1 MMEFPP
7 TSKYT
12 STVIRTAHIPCLRP
26 WLGLGLAVLLAPA
39 GLAQAPAPPPV
50 LRAEPLT
57 AQDAQLVRPRTDAE
71 EAARLA
77 RAAAT
82 PGVPEAPVSPASPVS
97 PPAAA
102 VPGAPEVASVPPLGE
117 DAVRIQIFLE
127 GKNFGPG
134 VVDGRI
140 GLFTKLAAQTWF
152 TSQGMGPVDWDV
164 LTEAARAAVP
174 VAYTTTVVPPSA
186 TEWVDT
192 TLPTKREGQA
202 ARKRMSYRSIG
213 EYMAER
219 FHASIDFLVQLNGAA
234 VVGNAKP
241 GTELRVPN
249 VQPFLIESIAGTQH
263 KADERLSQRV
273 LVVDTKMNQL
283 RIFAR
288 VVAYVEPAPTAEDL
302 EVTENATE
310 VAAPQEGTLALL
322 AAFPITPG
330 RPDVIH
336 FGTWKMANCVDF
348 PYWRYDQQFLDTGKR
363 SDKALNIPPGPNSPV
378 GVLWSGLTKSGIGIH
393 GTDSPETIGRAR
405 SAGCIRMA
413 NWDAARLPSFV
424 RPGATVE
431 VR

>member
-1 MMEFPP
+1 MELSLPF
-7 TSKYT
+7 KYT
-12 STVIRTAHIPCLRP
+12 RTVTRNASHLPRLPR
-26 WLGLGLAVLLAPA
+26 WFGLGLTLLLAPA
-39 GLAQAPAPPPV
+39 SLAQVPAAPPV
-50 LRAEPLT
+50 LRAEALT
-57 AQDAQLVRPRTDAE
+57 DQEPQLVRPRTDAV

-77 RAAAT
+77 RDPAPPEPLVKQAT
-82 PGVPEAPVSPASPVS
+82 PAAPVAPLVPAMP
-97 PPAAA
+97 
-102 VPGAPEVASVPPLGE
+102 SVPPLGE
-117 DAVRIQIFLE
+117 DAVRVQIFLE
-127 GKNFGPG
+127 QKNFGPG
-134 VVDGRI
+134 VVDGKI

-152 TSQGMGPVDWDV
+152 VSQGMGSVDWDS
-164 LTEAARAAVP
+164 LTQMAREAVP
-174 VAYTTTVVPPSA
+174 VAYTTNVIPESA
-186 TEWVDT
+186 ALWVDT

-202 ARKRMSYRSIG
+202 ARKRMSYRSMG

-234 VVGNAKP
+234 VVANAKP

-288 VVAYVEPAPTAEDL
+288 VVAFVEPAPTAEDL
-302 EVTENATE
+302 EVKEDATE

-330 RPDVIH
+330 RPEVIH

-378 GVLWSGLTKSGIGIH
+378 GVLWAGLTKSGIGIH

-405 SAGCIRMA
+405 SSGCIRMA

>member
-1 MMEFPP
+1 
-7 TSKYT
+7 
-12 STVIRTAHIPCLRP
+12 VIRNAHLPCLSP
-26 WLGLGLAVLLAPA
+26 SLGLGLTLLLAAA
-39 GLAQAPAPPPV
+39 GLAQVPAQPPV

-57 AQDAQLVRPRTDAE
+57 EQEAQLVRPRTGAE

-77 RAAAT
+77 RAAA
-82 PGVPEAPVSPASPVS
+82 APVTPPAPAAPAAPLSPAPAVAAAPAN
-97 PPAAA
+97 PPA
-102 VPGAPEVASVPPLGE
+102 GE
-117 DAVRIQIFLE
+117 DAVRVQIFLE
-127 GKNFGPG
+127 RKNFGPG

-140 GLFTKLAAQTWF
+140 GLFTKLAAETWF
-152 TSQGMGPVDWDV
+152 ASQGMGPVDWDV
-164 LTEAARAAVP
+164 LTRMAREAVP
-174 VAYTTTVVPPSA
+174 AAYTTSA
-186 TEWVDT
+186 IPESAKDWVDT
-192 TLPTKREGQA
+192 TLPTSRSGQA

-234 VVGNAKP
+234 VVANATP

-273 LVVDTKMNQL
+273 VVVDTKMNQL

-288 VVAYVEPAPTAEDL
+288 VVAFVEPTPTAQDL
-302 EVTENATE
+302 EVKENAVE

-330 RPDVIH
+330 RPEVIH
-336 FGTWKMANCVDF
+336 FGTWKMATCVDF
-348 PYWRYDQQFLDTGKR
+348 PFWRYDQQFLDTGKR
-363 SDKALNIPPGPNSPV
+363 SDSALNIPPGPNSPV
-378 GVLWSGLTKSGIGIH
+378 GVMWGGLTKSGIGIH

-405 SAGCIRMA
+405 SSGCIRMA
-413 NWDAARLPSFV
+413 NWDVARLPGFV

>member
-1 MMEFPP
+1 
-7 TSKYT
+7 
-12 STVIRTAHIPCLRP
+12 
-26 WLGLGLAVLLAPA
+26 
-39 GLAQAPAPPPV
+39 LAQVPAAPPV
-50 LRAEPLT
+50 LRAEALT
-57 AQDAQLVRPRTDAE
+57 DQEPQLVRPRTDAV

-77 RAAAT
+77 RDPAPPEPLVKQAT
-82 PGVPEAPVSPASPVS
+82 PAAPVAPLVPAMP
-97 PPAAA
+97 
-102 VPGAPEVASVPPLGE
+102 SVPPLGE
-117 DAVRIQIFLE
+117 DAVRVQIFLE
-127 GKNFGPG
+127 QKNFGPG
-134 VVDGRI
+134 VVDGKI

-152 TSQGMGPVDWDV
+152 VSQGMGSVDWDS
-164 LTEAARAAVP
+164 LTQMAREAVP
-174 VAYTTTVVPPSA
+174 VAYTTNVIPESA
-186 TEWVDT
+186 ALWVDT

-202 ARKRMSYRSIG
+202 ARKRMSYRSMG

-234 VVGNAKP
+234 VVANAKP

-288 VVAYVEPAPTAEDL
+288 VVAFVEPAPTAEDL
-302 EVTENATE
+302 EVKEDATE

-330 RPDVIH
+330 RPEVIH

-378 GVLWSGLTKSGIGIH
+378 GVLWAGLTKSGIGIH

-405 SAGCIRMA
+405 SSGCIRMA

>member
-1 MMEFPP
+1 MEILSPFNYLPAVTRNTSHRASFP
-7 TSKYT
+7 
-12 STVIRTAHIPCLRP
+12 RR
-26 WLGLGLAVLLAPA
+26 LGLGLAFLLLAPGA
-39 GLAQAPAPPPV
+39 LAQLSDAPPV

-57 AQDAQLVRPRTDAE
+57 EQEAQLVRPRTDAQ

-77 RAAAT
+77 LT
-82 PGVPEAPVSPASPVS
+82 P
-97 PPAAA
+97 
-102 VPGAPEVASVPPLGE
+102 APEPLTAEPLPVPAIAVVASVPPLGE
-117 DAVRIQIFLE
+117 DAVRVQIFLE
-127 GKNFGPG
+127 QKNFGPG
-134 VVDGRI
+134 VLDGKI

-152 TSQGMGPVDWDV
+152 TSQGMGPVDWDA
-164 LTEAARAAVP
+164 LTLMAREAVP
-174 VAYTTTVVPPSA
+174 SAFTTSVIPETASA
-186 TEWVDT
+186 WVDP
-192 TLPTKREGQA
+192 TLPTKRSGQA
-202 ARKRMSYRSIG
+202 ARKRMSYRSMG

-219 FHASIDFLVQLNGAA
+219 FHSSIDFLIQLNGSA
-234 VVGNAKP
+234 VVANAKP

-249 VQPFLIESIAGTQH
+249 VQPFLIESITNIQH

-273 LVVDTKMNQL
+273 VVVDTKMNQL

-288 VVAYVEPAPTAEDL
+288 VVAYTEPSPTAQDL
-302 EVTENATE
+302 EVKEDAKE

-330 RPDVIH
+330 RPEVIH

-363 SDKALNIPPGPNSPV
+363 SDSALNIPPGPNSPV
-378 GVLWSGLTKSGIGIH
+378 GILWAGLTKSGIGIH

-405 SAGCIRMA
+405 SSGCIRMA
-413 NWDAARLPSFV
+413 NWDAARLPTFV